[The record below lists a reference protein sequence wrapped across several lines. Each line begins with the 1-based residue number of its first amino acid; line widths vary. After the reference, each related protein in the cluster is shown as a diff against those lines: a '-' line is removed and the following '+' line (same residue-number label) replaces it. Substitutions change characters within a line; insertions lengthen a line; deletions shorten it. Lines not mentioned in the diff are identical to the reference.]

1 MEDQDYR
8 TCLNSTV
15 VEVLVVYHTIIV
27 ATQKLILN
35 FFQRHHERHF
45 VMAA

>member
-8 TCLNSTV
+8 TCLNSTG
-15 VEVLVVYHTIIV
+15 VEVYHR
-27 ATQKLILN
+27 LSH
-35 FFQRHHERHF
+35 HHERHF

>member
-8 TCLNSTV
+8 TCLNSTG
-15 VEVLVVYHTIIV
+15 VEVYHC
-27 ATQKLILN
+27 LSH
-35 FFQRHHERHF
+35 HHERHF